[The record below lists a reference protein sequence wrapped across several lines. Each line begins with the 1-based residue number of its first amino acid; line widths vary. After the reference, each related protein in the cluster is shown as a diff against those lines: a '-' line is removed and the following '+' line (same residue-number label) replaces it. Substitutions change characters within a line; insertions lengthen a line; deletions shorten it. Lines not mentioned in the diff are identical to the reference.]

1 MSEENKHVFDA
12 SVPLELNL
20 NWKDE
25 NLGVLKVNVPVKVDT
40 TGAGPNMKFPSAN
53 ESCVV
58 GVRGDFSLHQLDAAL
73 SAGAEAF
80 VKAFNESM
88 EARNA

>member
-1 MSEENKHVFDA
+1 
-12 SVPLELNL
+12 
-20 NWKDE
+20 
-25 NLGVLKVNVPVKVDT
+25 
-40 TGAGPNMKFPSAN
+40 MKFPSAN

-58 GVRGDFSLHQLDAAL
+58 GVRGDFSLRQLDAAL